1 MENSYLKKGPTAKI
15 NLNGPCL
22 IVLEKTVVLCVI
34 DKKPSQRVKIQDLK
48 KKKNERKIWP

>member
-34 DKKPSQRVKIQDLK
+34 DKKPSQTVKIQDLK
-48 KKKNERKIWP
+48 KKK